1 MCLFLSLSHLFLARP
16 ELGPPAGKSTG
27 GQVSGPRL
35 SLVQRH
41 RHPPKGT
48 GMILTCLEILWS
60 KEQTPG
66 HNKDPDTHRK
76 TPKLPEMYT
85 NILGTHHTLSNGDT
99 LPRQETPER
108 HLGKEHTRHVQEP
121 ELTRRTSRGRTSR
134 PRTNTPYIH
143 TPSPI
148 TLNVERNSGKNRK
161 CPQGN
166 PRFLHPTLRRKAG
179 WEGRLRRPG
188 SAEALEGG
196 GRLGNPGNCTP
207 FRLLGI
213 SEVV

>member
-16 ELGPPAGKSTG
+16 ELGSPAGKSTG
-27 GQVSGPRL
+27 GQVSRPQL

-66 HNKDPDTHRK
+66 HNKDPDTHRE

-85 NILGTHHTLSNGDT
+85 NILGTHHTVSNGDT
-99 LPRQETPER
+99 LPSQETPER
-108 HLGKEHTRHVQEP
+108 HLGKEHARHRSP
-121 ELTRRTSRGRTSR
+121 NSRRTSRGRTSH

-148 TLNVERNSGKNRK
+148 TLNVERGSGKNRK
-161 CPQGN
+161 CPQEN
-166 PRFLHPTLRRKAG
+166 PRFPHPTLRRPG
-179 WEGRLRRPG
+179 WEGRLG
-188 SAEALEGG
+188 SREVLRLWKEEG
-196 GRLGNPGNCTP
+196 
-207 FRLLGI
+207 
-213 SEVV
+213 V